1 MVNVS
6 NNLLIFA
13 VLPRGRRLRR
23 GATAERLAVDKGR
36 LLIACKFDQ
45 KQAQSMMTPLAFF
58 NGQIH
63 GFSGLFRGFFSV
75 CFKGI
80 SRRFQPELK
89 NLSTQQ
95 ESFSTLI
102 NRKSSIY
109 QYANSVVFTIFAPS
123 NLKLIKAMIQLEV
136 QVFLNEGTLQ
146 ANKRIFDRIVDVA
159 DSKVIEFHAIL
170 RALSF
175 LFGKKCIIN
184 FLLKTY

>member
-6 NNLLIFA
+6 DIIYIFA

-63 GFSGLFRGFFSV
+63 GFTGLFRGFFSV

-80 SRRFQPELK
+80 SRRLQPEVK

-95 ESFSTLI
+95 ESFSLLI
-102 NRKSSIY
+102 YRKSSIY
-109 QYANSVVFTIFAPS
+109 QYVDSVVFAIFAAS